1 MRVYK
6 GIWINKRVVK
16 GGHLSSKGRGY
27 IFMMSGEGGSPQQ

>member
-1 MRVYK
+1 M

-27 IFMMSGEGGSPQQ
+27 IFMMSGEGGSIYIYDEW